1 MRFNNCCE
9 SSCGTWHVLTCY
21 LLVTWRVVSSPPR
34 RRVAD
39 TSVCGCSVQPSRSV
53 APPLVFSP
61 GPCARVEQN
70 CSGTI
75 LDVIKSSSGYHT
87 GLTKLIQVSYWVSQF
102 SSCFFQAGWSIK
114 IVHDFKLSSF
124 H

>member
-1 MRFNNCCE
+1 VRKSYALIIAVNRVVVHGMC
-9 SSCGTWHVLTCY
+9 

-53 APPLVFSP
+53 APPLVFST
-61 GPCARVEQN
+61 GPCTRVEQN

-75 LDVIKSSSGYHT
+75 LDVTKSRSGYHT
-87 GLTKLIQVSYWVSQF
+87 GLTKIFRFRTGCHNSVHV
-102 SSCFFQAGWSIK
+102 FQTGWSIK